1 MTDDELTAIELL
13 AQTVTDRSILHR
25 YALALC
31 REVRRLTAEN
41 DELRQRPTLG
51 QVLNAIDNATWRS
64 NESYRESAA
73 RVIRQLYAEEQ
84 PHD

>member
-1 MTDDELTAIELL
+1 MTLNELTAIELM

-25 YALALC
+25 DALALC

-41 DELRQRPTLG
+41 AELRKRPTLE
-51 QVLNAIDNATWRS
+51 QALAALEEETWYQAFR
-64 NESYRESAA
+64 A
-73 RVIRQLYAEEQ
+73 IRQLYGEEQ